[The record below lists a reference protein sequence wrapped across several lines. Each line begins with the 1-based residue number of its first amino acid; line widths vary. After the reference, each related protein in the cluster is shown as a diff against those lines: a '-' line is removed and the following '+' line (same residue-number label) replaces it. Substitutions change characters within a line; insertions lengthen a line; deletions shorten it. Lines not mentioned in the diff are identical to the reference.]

1 MTDGVRVT
9 VVAGALLDLGDT
21 WCFASMDRLAR
32 ARDPLLVD
40 EPADAP
46 VDTETLLHL
55 TDEGARVLAAR
66 ADHVALNGLDRW
78 IGGVHLVGPD
88 AAWRFDEGT
97 GTIKAR

>member
-1 MTDGVRVT
+1 MLRQH
-9 VVAGALLDLGDT
+9 
-21 WCFASMDRLAR
+21 DRLAR
-32 ARDPLLVD
+32 ARNPLLVA

-46 VDTETLLHL
+46 LDGDTLLAL
-55 TDEGARVLAAR
+55 TDTGARVLAGH

-97 GTIKAR
+97 ETIKAR